1 MPTKQNVLCE
11 EQSLWQVME
20 THPDFRRVVPATT
33 TTTESSEMTST
44 DVAAPVEEDKSV
56 DALWMPSTSTTPF
69 FPPEFE
75 YVLPSTGHRYVLVL
89 DRTLSVSWLG
99 GIFVSDGTDA

>member
-20 THPDFRRVVPATT
+20 THPDFKRVGSLPAT
-33 TTTESSEMTST
+33 TTTESSST
-44 DVAAPVEEDKSV
+44 DVLEEEEKSSPVN
-56 DALWMPSTSTTPF
+56 WMPSTKATPF

-75 YVLPSTGHRYVLVL
+75 YVLPSNGHRYVLVL
-89 DRTLSVSWLG
+89 DRTLSVSCCRG
-99 GIFVSDGTDA
+99 GTDECRMF